1 MKILLPVDGSALSL
15 HETRFALRLVQEG
28 LKAEFVLA
36 NVQEPA
42 SFYERLTA
50 RDDQEML
57 SNVALEAGADSMA
70 ASAKLLESFN
80 VPYETAVLTGD
91 PVPGILELVE
101 TYACDMV
108 VMGSRAL
115 GSIRSAIE
123 GSTSSKLVHDSPVPV
138 LLVKPPEVEDYDL
151 EEQDAPAED

>member
-151 EEQDAPAED
+151 EQQDAPAEG